1 MKEEL
6 IKIERKDGI
15 VYTRKPRK
23 KAEYTKSL
31 SIKMKEETIDN
42 FKEIAQNEGI
52 KYQTLIR
59 SLLEDFVEKYK

>member
-1 MKEEL
+1 MEEEL

-15 VYTRKPRK
+15 IYERKTRK

-31 SIKMKEETIDN
+31 TFKIKQETIEDL
-42 FKEIAQNEGI
+42 KIIAKNEGM

-59 SLLEDFVEKYK
+59 SLLEDFVERYR